1 MLYWSPWGN
10 SLFFQREFKVHSQ
23 LYTAVYPVLGGWLSI
38 FWLWALEI
46 WLWEWLLGFFFLDYI
61 LSGLVQDGK
70 KQGSKVELGG
80 IYSILMLHW
89 LVIRWMVSLWFPLC
103 ALYVFSF
110 SPVTL
115 CSGYNLPWEVHQ
127 VLHWFSLWCP
137 RAPPQL
143 SVICKVSWW
152 NWCDL

>member
-38 FWLWALEI
+38 FWLWKF
-46 WLWEWLLGFFFLDYI
+46 GSGNGCSDSFFLIIFYQDWYRMEKNK
-61 LSGLVQDGK
+61 VQK
-70 KQGSKVELGG
+70 WSWEKFTAFW
-80 IYSILMLHW
+80 W

-143 SVICKVSWW
+143 SVIYKVSWW